1 MKPLFNAL
9 MAMLFIVSAGC
20 GNAQPPAEQTADAQ
34 MQDTLKKPEANT
46 EAIVK
51 IITDFGTMT
60 VKLYNETPLHRDNFL
75 KLAREG
81 FYDSLL
87 FHRVINGFMIQGGDP
102 DSKRAAAGVP
112 LGSGG
117 PGYTVP
123 AEFRSDLIH
132 KKGVLSAARMPDQVN
147 PAKAS
152 SGSQFYVVQGKVYT
166 REELTGFEQRFGLK
180 FTQQQIDAYTTVG
193 GTPHLDGGYTV
204 YGEVID
210 GMNIIDLIAVQKTG
224 PNDRPVKD
232 IRMRVEIVT
241 DYPASK

>member
-1 MKPLFNAL
+1 MKTLLNAL
-9 MAMLFIVSAGC
+9 MAMFFVAATGC
-20 GNAQPPAEQTADAQ
+20 GNAQPPAEQAANVQT
-34 MQDTLKKPEANT
+34 QDTLKKPEANA
-46 EAIVK
+46 EAVVK

-102 DSKRAAAGVP
+102 DSKHAASGAP
-112 LGSGG
+112 LGNGG
-117 PGYTVP
+117 PGYTIP
-123 AEFRSDLIH
+123 AEFRPDLIH

-166 REELTGFEQRFGLK
+166 REELAGFERRFGVK
-180 FTQQQIDAYTTVG
+180 FTQQQIDTYTTVG

-210 GMNIIDLIAVQKTG
+210 GLEVIDLIAAQKTG

-241 DYPASK
+241 DYPASN

>member
-1 MKPLFNAL
+1 MKAFLNLLIAVVL
-9 MAMLFIVSAGC
+9 VSVAGC
-20 GNAQPPAEQTADAQ
+20 GNAQSPATENAPGQTT
-34 MQDTLKKPEANT
+34 DTLKKPEPQT
-46 EAIVK
+46 EAVVK

-60 VKLYNETPLHRDNFL
+60 IKLYNETPLHRDNFL

-87 FHRVINGFMIQGGDP
+87 FHRVINTFMIQGGDP
-102 DSKRAAAGVP
+102 DSKRAAAGAM
-112 LGSGG
+112 LGNGG

-123 AEFRSDLIH
+123 AEFRPNLIH

-166 REELTGFEQRFGLK
+166 REELQMFEQRMGVK
-180 FTQQQIDAYTTVG
+180 FTQQQIDTYTTVG

-210 GMNIIDLIAVQKTG
+210 GLKVIDLIAAQKTG
-224 PNDRPVKD
+224 PNDRPVND
-232 IRMRVEIVT
+232 IRMRMEIVT
-241 DYPASK
+241 DYPATK